1 MASRYGIT
9 DLRARL
15 RSWRDGDK
23 SDPNQQDRS
32 STADGQS
39 HITVNGESND
49 NDLSVLL
56 ESLIIPKLVSGK
68 SDSNLAG
75 FSESLDDSLVF
86 DDSIMADKLSQ
97 EAAMSDGF
105 SEQEVRDFANR
116 ILDVDASETLILVEQ
131 KLSEGYSVDTIYL
144 NLLAPAAR
152 YLGAEWE
159 NDNRDF
165 VEVTMGLW
173 RLQEIL
179 RELTL
184 RIPPKTKASDGRRSA
199 LFSTMV
205 GDQHSFGT
213 LMISE
218 CFQRAGWCTD
228 TLIDPSKSDLTHKVA
243 GTYFELVGLNISS
256 ACTVSR
262 LSHLI
267 KGIRAVSKNPD
278 IVILIGG
285 YEVLQNPALVK
296 ESGADGTAKDAADAI
311 NLADELIPLRV
322 NAFEQLV

>member
-15 RSWRDGDK
+15 RSWRDGEK
-23 SDPNQQDRS
+23 NDPNQQDRS
-32 STADGQS
+32 LSSDGQS
-39 HITVNGESND
+39 RIKVNDESND

-68 SDSNLAG
+68 SDSNPLG
-75 FSESLDDSLVF
+75 FGQFCDDSLIS
-86 DDSIMADKLSQ
+86 DDSAMALNLPKKVP
-97 EAAMSDGF
+97 EPDGF
-105 SEQEVRDFANR
+105 SEKEVKDFANQ
-116 ILDVDASETLILVEQ
+116 ILDVDASETLTLVEQ
-131 KLSEGYSVDTIYL
+131 KLSEGYNVDTIYL

-165 VEVTMGLW
+165 VDVTMGLW

-184 RIPPKTKASDGRRSA
+184 RNPPKIKASNGRRSA

-243 GTYFELVGLNISS
+243 GTYFDLVGLNVSS
-256 ACTVSR
+256 VCTVAR
-262 LSHLI
+262 LSQLI
-267 KGIRAVSKNPD
+267 KGIRAVSNNPD

-285 YEVLQNPALVK
+285 FEVVQNPALVK
-296 ESGADGTAKDAADAI
+296 ECGADGTAKDAADAI
-311 NLADELIPLRV
+311 NLANELIPLRV
-322 NAFEQLV
+322 SAFEHLI